1 MRRKAADNQPLS
13 LTILDATSSV
23 PECPT
28 HSLDALTASRRKPNC
43 SRRQPGLILWE
54 GLKAPT
60 PTKGLPLQLRRLH
73 QRLGYAKRTAAG
85 TNWHANIPPLALG
98 ILTIHPTLL
107 TPLGKWG
114 ALTPTKGLSLQ
125 LRRLHQH
132 LGHIQEKLTGICRS
146 ENPPPPATPT
156 AENVYLKI
164 FFPRCAPSRRR
175 G

>member
-73 QRLGYAKRTAAG
+73 QRLE
-85 TNWHANIPPLALG
+85 
-98 ILTIHPTLL
+98 
-107 TPLGKWG
+107 
-114 ALTPTKGLSLQ
+114 
-125 LRRLHQH
+125 
-132 LGHIQEKLTGICRS
+132 HIQDKLTGISGS

-156 AENVYLKI
+156 AENVYLK
-164 FFPRCAPSRRR
+164 FFSRDAPHPAARLKACRLFWSKPWGGKWFYMQNRLPLQCCHLNQRLCHTFIAWVATR
-175 G
+175 